1 MMQAPIDPVALTQA
15 LVRMSTVNTPGHED
29 QCTNYL
35 ADLLEQAGFTCRQV
49 AFAERRNSLVARL
62 GNAAGGPPLA
72 FTGHVDVVPLG
83 NAPWTHDP
91 FAANIVDGRMYG
103 RGTSDMKSGVAAF
116 TAAAIDMAPQIRDT
130 AGVTLIITA
139 GEETGCEGAF
149 HLVGQAETR
158 DLMGN
163 AGALIVA
170 EPTSNEPLQGHKGAL
185 WLKVSAKGVTAHGS
199 MPEHG
204 DNAIY
209 KIAQAALALK
219 EFDFNVQAHPLM
231 GNPTLNVGVIH
242 GGLNINSVPDAAEI
256 LVDIRSVAGQTHDD
270 ILRRV
275 QEIVGSELTVE
286 TLIDLESVYT
296 DPSDDWTRRV
306 ASFCPGGATSR
317 IVSYFTDAAALR
329 RPLGGPPTL
338 ILGPGDAHM
347 AHQTDEYCPVY
358 RITEARDIYARAI
371 EDWCLS

>member
-1 MMQAPIDPVALTQA
+1 MSTPVDPVALTQK
-15 LVRMSTVNTPGHED
+15 LVRMSTINTPGNED
-29 QCTNYL
+29 QCTDYL
-35 ADLLEQAGFTCRQV
+35 ADILGSAGFTCQQV
-49 AFAERRNSLVARL
+49 EFAARRSSLVARI
-62 GNAAGGPPLA
+62 GNSEAGPPIA

-83 NAPWTHDP
+83 NAPWTRDP
-91 FAANIVDGRMYG
+91 FAAEIVDGKMYG

-116 TAAAIDMAPQIRDT
+116 TAAAIDMAEQVKDT
-130 AGVTLIITA
+130 AGITLIITA

-149 HLVGQAETR
+149 HLVRQDETR
-158 DLMGN
+158 KLMGN

-209 KIAQAALALK
+209 KIAQATLALK
-219 EFDFNVQAHPLM
+219 EFDFDFRAHPLM
-231 GNPTLNVGVIH
+231 GGPTLNVGVIH
-242 GGLNINSVPDAAEI
+242 GGLNVNSVPDAAEI
-256 LVDIRSVAGQTHDD
+256 LVDIRSVAGQRHDE
-270 ILRRV
+270 ILRRL
-275 QEIVGSELTVE
+275 QDAVGPDLRVE

-296 DPSDDWTRRV
+296 EPSDPWTKRV
-306 ASFCPGGATSR
+306 ASFCPGGATTR

-329 RPLGGPPTL
+329 GPLGGPPTL

-358 RITEARDIYARAI
+358 RITEARDIYVRAI
-371 EDWCLS
+371 QDWCLS